1 MAKLLKKEVAVQIM
15 YHLCTCPLHGYS
27 QIYRWGDGSGYCN
40 VTIGGKVYKVPRG
53 DRDCSSSIINSFKIA
68 GIDVGN
74 ATYTGNMRSEFVKSG
89 NFRWHPMGSYVA
101 KRGDVYL
108 NERNHTAMCQSDKP
122 DLLMQFS
129 ISENGTIRGA
139 SGDQTGH
146 ESVANKPYYNYPWD
160 GILECINTEYADGG
174 SAPSNVA
181 NNVSTNVTPHIT
193 YAVKTAK
200 GIQPDVSDGAVAG
213 NNDPIIGIKISVSSG
228 SVSYRVHLKGKG
240 WLDKVTGANWNDFNN
255 GYAGDDRTPIDGL
268 QIYYSTDTSKTSG
281 RYYDACYKA
290 YISGKACWLAEVKD
304 TNWESGDGDH
314 TAGIFGYPITKVQIH
329 LG

>member
-1 MAKLLKKEVAVQIM
+1 MAKILKKEVAVQIM

-27 QIYRWGDGSGYCN
+27 QINRWGDGTGYCN
-40 VTIGGKVYKVPRG
+40 VTIGGKIYKVPRG

-68 GIDVGN
+68 GINVGN

-108 NERNHTAMCQSDKP
+108 NEANHTAMCQSDKP

-139 SGDQTGH
+139 SGDQTGR

-174 SAPSNVA
+174 SASNYIPA
-181 NNVSTNVTPHIT
+181 SKASTTPHIN
-193 YAVKTAK
+193 YAVKTTK
-200 GIQPDVSDGAVAG
+200 GIRPDTSDGTATGDG
-213 NNDPIIGIKISVSSG
+213 NPIIGIKIGVSSG
-228 SVSYRVHLKGKG
+228 SVAYRVHLKGKG
-240 WLDKVTGANWNDFNN
+240 WLDKVTGANWKDFNN
-255 GYAGDDRTPIDGL
+255 GYAGDDKTPIDGL
-268 QIYYSTDTSKTSG
+268 QIYYTTNTSKTGG
-281 RYYDACYKA
+281 RYYTACYKGFVA
-290 YISGKACWLAEVKD
+290 GKTYWLPEVKD
-304 TNWESGDGDH
+304 TNWESRDGDY
-314 TAGIFGYPITKVQIH
+314 TAGIFGYALTKLSIK
-329 LG
+329 LI